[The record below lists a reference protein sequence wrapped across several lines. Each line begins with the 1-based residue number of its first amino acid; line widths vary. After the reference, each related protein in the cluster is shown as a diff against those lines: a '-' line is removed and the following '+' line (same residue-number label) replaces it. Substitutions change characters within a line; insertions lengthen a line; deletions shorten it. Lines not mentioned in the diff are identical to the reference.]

1 MPLVSL
7 GKPRLFG
14 SKFGFYQLLGLG
26 ILAGATY
33 LFLAPKLSKTVA
45 PVAPTN
51 GNGGGV
57 PAATMPTSPAQM
69 ASYDDFDS
77 DIDFSGSSMIY
88 EDAPIPDL
96 YPEGFPLILA

>member
-51 GNGGGV
+51 GAV
-57 PAATMPTSPAQM
+57 PAATMEPTSPAQM